1 MTTKNF
7 FGKIIPALIV
17 AINFFVAPIVHAEI
31 KTYTGNGEYIMSEF
45 ETLDIAKQ
53 RAKQKAER
61 NAQEQAGV
69 FVDSYTK
76 VRNAQIT
83 EDEIIA
89 ITNGIL
95 NVLDV
100 QYKLTPSAD
109 GKSVTIVATIQAT
122 INSDD
127 VQKWLEKGVAQ
138 ISELT
143 ERNKQPEKAI
153 EDQNRQIAELKKQIG
168 DAQTRQ
174 DKDRLTQ
181 EFAAEDK
188 IFLANQ
194 KCEEGNRFFDQNNY
208 QAAISKYNEA
218 INLNPNYAFAY
229 NNRGLAYAKIQNYQ
243 QAISDYTQA
252 INLNPNHAR
261 AYFGRG
267 LVHEA
272 LGNQVQAAAD
282 FAKAR
287 QLGYT
292 G

>member
-69 FVDSYTK
+69 FVGSYTK

-100 QYKLTPSAD
+100 QYKLTPLAD
-109 GKSVTIVATIQAT
+109 GKSVTIAATIQAT

-143 ERNKQPEKAI
+143 ERNKQLEKAI

-168 DAQTRQ
+168 NAQTWQ

-194 KCEEGNRFFDQNNY
+194 KFEEGTELWKGQSDY
-208 QAAISKYNEA
+208 KAAIVKYTEA
-218 INLNPNYAFAY
+218 IQLNPNFIDAY
-229 NNRGLAYAKIQNYQ
+229 YERATTYIALDQWDN
-243 QAISDYTQA
+243 AIAD
-252 INLNPNHAR
+252 LR
-261 AYFGRG
+261 ACW
-267 LVHEA
+267 
-272 LGNQVQAAAD
+272 
-282 FAKAR
+282 
-287 QLGYT
+287 
-292 G
+292 